1 MRNAF
6 ASELTALAD
15 RDERLVLLSG
25 DIGNKLFDE
34 FKERF
39 PARFVNCGVAEAN
52 MMSVAAGLALC
63 GLRPVTY
70 TIASF
75 ATMRCL
81 EQIRIDA
88 CYHNLPIVIAGVG
101 AGFSYAAN
109 GVTHHS
115 CEDIACLRVLPNMTV
130 VCPGDPCEVRL
141 ALRAALDW
149 PGPIY
154 LRLGKKGEPVVHERP
169 PEFALGRG
177 IVLRRGRDVCLLSTG
192 NVLPMVIEAAE
203 LLGRRGASVQVVSMP
218 TVKPL
223 DEDLL
228 ADVFGR
234 CRLVVTVEEHSVLGG
249 LGGSIAEWLADH
261 PTQRARLLRLGT
273 ADLFLR
279 EAGEQEHARERF
291 GLTACSL
298 ADKVCQLWDGFEI
311 RPTDEW
317 RVTSDERG
325 STRSAR

>member
-6 ASELTALAD
+6 ATELTALAG

-34 FKERF
+34 FKARF

-88 CYHNLPIVIAGVG
+88 CYHNLPIVLAGVG
-101 AGFSYAAN
+101 AGLSYAAN
-109 GVTHHS
+109 GATHHS
-115 CEDIACLRVLPNMTV
+115 CEDIACLRALPNMTV

-141 ALRAALDW
+141 ALKAALSR
-149 PGPIY
+149 PGPLY
-154 LRLGKKGEPVVHERP
+154 LRLGKKGEPQVHERP
-169 PEFALGRG
+169 PDFSIGKG
-177 IVLRRGRDVCLLSTG
+177 IVLRRGQHVCLVSTG
-192 NVLPMVIEAAE
+192 NVLPMVVEAAD
-203 LLGRRGASVQVVSMP
+203 LLASRGTSAQVVSMH

-228 ADVFGR
+228 ADVFAR
-234 CRLVVTVEEHSVLGG
+234 FRVVVTVEEHSVVGG
-249 LGGSIAEWLADH
+249 LGGSVAEWLADH
-261 PTQRARLLRLGT
+261 APQRARLLRIGT
-273 ADLFLR
+273 ADAFLR
-279 EAGEQEHARERF
+279 EAGEQEHARARY
-291 GLTACSL
+291 GLTAGLIADRICHLDGSL
-298 ADKVCQLWDGFEI
+298 LDHAEVEAIQ
-311 RPTDEW
+311 
-317 RVTSDERG
+317 
-325 STRSAR
+325 